1 LTEIVNSDVIK
12 EIESDPDF
20 EKGLV
25 GFLPPEHQS
34 SYGFHETL
42 HSAQFL
48 QALESLDSLAQ
59 TGNYHSLLMN
69 LGLNPNDV
77 QSILNGSEAL
87 ITAIMKKFPPKSG

>member
-1 LTEIVNSDVIK
+1 MNSDVIK
-12 EIESDPDF
+12 EIEGDADF
-20 EKGLV
+20 EKALV
-25 GFLPPEHQS
+25 GFLPAEHQS

-59 TGNYHSLLMN
+59 TGNYHSLLIN

-77 QSILNGSEAL
+77 QSILNGVEAL
-87 ITAIMKKFPPKSG
+87 VTAIIKKYPPKSA